1 MCVRMSTNICIYLY
15 ENCFWPFHSIYCY
28 YSGEHGNII
37 VYYVL
42 CIGVVAWEL
51 SYSSKKTSR
60 RDSKMRSL
68 CASSPDSAVQTDF
81 ETFKHSIVTLTLWK
95 QRTTYCGVNE
105 VKSPSSRQ
113 SRSTLALLTGC
124 R

>member
-1 MCVRMSTNICIYLY
+1 MCVRMSTNICIYMY
-15 ENCFWPFHSIYCY
+15 EKHIILFLAIPFHSIYCY

-68 CASSPDSAVQTDF
+68 CASSPDSAV
-81 ETFKHSIVTLTLWK
+81 
-95 QRTTYCGVNE
+95 
-105 VKSPSSRQ
+105 
-113 SRSTLALLTGC
+113 
-124 R
+124 